1 MIRIN
6 LLPVREER
14 RKQDLRQFAV
24 TLAAAF
30 VGSIA
35 LAGVFHWSLLSDV
48 SEAKTSMA
56 STQKQIDRF
65 QPQLKKV
72 EEYKAT
78 KAQIEKKL
86 EVIERLE
93 QARSGPV
100 HVLDEIAIH
109 APEKLWVTRIGAEG
123 RTIRID
129 GMSLDNE
136 LVALFMTAL
145 NGSPYFQNV
154 ELQATE
160 AKTVNGFKLN
170 AFELSA
176 AVTSPGA
183 APAARQPGPSARN
196 TAASPGGTGR

>member
-24 TLAAAF
+24 MLAATF

-35 LAGVFHWSLLSDV
+35 LAGVFHWSLLGDV
-48 SEAKTSMA
+48 AEARAEMQA
-56 STQKQIDRF
+56 TQQQIDRF
-65 QPQLKKV
+65 GPQIKKV

-100 HVLDEIAIH
+100 HVLDEIALH
-109 APEKLWVTRIGAEG
+109 APEKLWVTRIQAEG
-123 RTIRID
+123 RTVRVD

-145 NGSPYFQNV
+145 NGSPYFRGV

-160 AKTVNGFKLN
+160 ARTVNGFKLN
-170 AFELSA
+170 AFQISA
-176 AVTSPGA
+176 TVTSTEMERSA
-183 APAARQPGPSARN
+183 QVQQTAARTPV
-196 TAASPGGTGR
+196 PGGAGR